1 MRGGL
6 RMRSLSLEV
15 KSEHYYALRSDW
27 YCGFVLEVGTFCEIA
42 SLSSVGSPKM
52 TCLGKTIP
60 KSFAFSMPTPL
71 TLHQHG
77 TDEKTRRKRRERY
90 LLREMGGRDE

>member
-1 MRGGL
+1 MEEGGGL
-6 RMRSLSLEV
+6 RMRSFSLEV
-15 KSEHYYALRSDW
+15 KSEYDYALQSDW
-27 YCGFVLEVGTFCEIA
+27 YCGFVLGVGTFWEIP

-71 TLHQHG
+71 TWHQHG
-77 TDEKTRRKRRERY
+77 RHEKP
-90 LLREMGGRDE
+90 